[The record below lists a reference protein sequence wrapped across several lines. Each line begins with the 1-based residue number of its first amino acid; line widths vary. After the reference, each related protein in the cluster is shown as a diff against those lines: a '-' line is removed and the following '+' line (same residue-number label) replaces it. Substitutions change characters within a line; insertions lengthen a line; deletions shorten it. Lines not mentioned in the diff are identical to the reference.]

1 MNTLQ
6 ERLIYA
12 REQKKMSQTALG
24 KAIGKSQSAIA
35 ALETGRNKSTTHIA
49 KIANVLDVSAIWL
62 ETGVGEMQV
71 TQKQPSLPNVSEM
84 PTPLYSVPVIS
95 WVQAGS
101 WQPVELF
108 DDDDLE
114 YIVCRTKLGK
124 DGYALRVRGDSMQ
137 PEFTEGDIIVIDPHG
152 EPRAGSFVIAL
163 HDNETTFKQ
172 LVFDGS
178 RPMLRPLNSN
188 YPYLQIKENDRIL
201 GVVKEKVKLY

>member
-1 MNTLQ
+1 MSFN
-6 ERLIYA
+6 ERVKNRRL
-12 REQKKMSQTALG
+12 ELGLSQAALG
-24 KAIGKSQSAIA
+24 KLAGVPQSTIGQI
-35 ALETGRNKSTTHIA
+35 ENGRNKSSTKILELAHALQTT
-49 KIANVLDVSAIWL
+49 VEYLVD
-62 ETGVGEMQV
+62 GVEPA
-71 TQKQPSLPNVSEM
+71 QKQPSLPNVSEM
-84 PTPLYSVPVIS
+84 PTPTPLYSVPIIS

-137 PEFTEGDIIVIDPHG
+137 PEFTEGDIIVVDPHG

-163 HDNETTFKQ
+163 HDDETTFKQ

-188 YPYLQIKENDRIL
+188 YPYLQIKENDRI
-201 GVVKEKVKLY
+201 

>member
-1 MNTLQ
+1 MSFN
-6 ERLIYA
+6 ERVKNRRL
-12 REQKKMSQTALG
+12 ELGLSQAALG
-24 KAIGKSQSAIA
+24 KLAGVPQSTIGQI
-35 ALETGRNKSTTHIA
+35 ENGRNKSSTKILELAHALQTT
-49 KIANVLDVSAIWL
+49 VEYLVD
-62 ETGVGEMQV
+62 GVEPA
-71 TQKQPSLPNVSEM
+71 QKQPSLPNVSEM
-84 PTPLYSVPVIS
+84 PTPTPLYIYSVPIIS

>member
-1 MNTLQ
+1 MSFN
-6 ERLIYA
+6 ERVKNRRL
-12 REQKKMSQTALG
+12 ELGLSQAALG
-24 KAIGKSQSAIA
+24 KLAGVPQSTIGQI
-35 ALETGRNKSTTHIA
+35 ENGRNKSSTKILELAHALQTT
-49 KIANVLDVSAIWL
+49 VEYLVD
-62 ETGVGEMQV
+62 GVEPA
-71 TQKQPSLPNVSEM
+71 QKQPSLPNVSEM
-84 PTPLYSVPVIS
+84 PTPTPLYSVPIIS

-137 PEFTEGDIIVIDPHG
+137 PEFTEGDIIVVDPHG

-163 HDNETTFKQ
+163 HDDETTFKQ

>member
-1 MNTLQ
+1 MSFN
-6 ERLIYA
+6 ERVKNRRL
-12 REQKKMSQTALG
+12 ELGLSQAALG
-24 KAIGKSQSAIA
+24 KLAGVPQSTIGQI
-35 ALETGRNKSTTHIA
+35 ENGRNKSSTKILELAHALQTT
-49 KIANVLDVSAIWL
+49 VEYLVD
-62 ETGVGEMQV
+62 GVEPA
-71 TQKQPSLPNVSEM
+71 QKQPSLPNVSEM
-84 PTPLYSVPVIS
+84 LTPTPLYSVPIIS

-137 PEFTEGDIIVIDPHG
+137 PEFTEGDIIVVDPHG

-163 HDNETTFKQ
+163 HDDETTFKQ

>member
-1 MNTLQ
+1 MSFN
-6 ERLIYA
+6 ERVKNRRL
-12 REQKKMSQTALG
+12 ELGLSQAALG
-24 KAIGKSQSAIA
+24 KLAGVPQSTIGQI
-35 ALETGRNKSTTHIA
+35 ENGRNKSSTKILELAHALQTT
-49 KIANVLDVSAIWL
+49 VEYLVD
-62 ETGVGEMQV
+62 GVEPA
-71 TQKQPSLPNVSEM
+71 QKQPSLPNVSEM
-84 PTPLYSVPVIS
+84 PTPTPLYSVPIIS